1 MLPLE
6 GLRVVTIAVNVP
18 GPLAASHLRSQG
30 AAVIKV
36 EPPGGDPLS
45 AFSPGLYAQLCDG
58 MRIARLD
65 LKSSDGRMAMQTLL
79 READLFLASQ
89 RPSALARLGLDRD
102 ALIARG
108 SAPPRLRWLNIV
120 GEAARPEI
128 PGHDLTY
135 LAKAGLLGRDM
146 PKTLVADVLGA
157 ERAFA
162 TALLLLRQ
170 PPGASATV
178 GLQDSLSPLIA
189 ILTNGLTGPGGIV
202 GGAMPAYNI
211 YATRH
216 GRIAVAALE
225 PSFRRGLYDA
235 LALED
240 GADLAAAFQEMT
252 AAEWEG
258 WAKERDLPLVA
269 VLE

>member
-1 MLPLE
+1 MLPLH
-6 GLRVVTIAVNVP
+6 GVRVVTIAVNVP

-30 AAVIKV
+30 ADVVKV
-36 EPPGGDPLS
+36 EPPAGDPL
-45 AFSPGLYAQLCDG
+45 ATFSPGLYAQLCEG
-58 MRIARLD
+58 VSVERLD
-65 LKSSDGRMAMQTLL
+65 LKSGEGRTAMQVLL
-79 READLFLASQ
+79 RDADLFLASQ

-102 ALIARG
+102 TLLAAD
-108 SAPPRLRWLNIV
+108 SPHPRLRWLNIV
-120 GEAARPEI
+120 GDEERPEV

-178 GLQDSLSPLIA
+178 GLYDSLAPLVA
-189 ILTNGLTGPGGIV
+189 ILTNGLTGAGGAV

-211 YATRH
+211 YETRH

-225 PSFRRGLYDA
+225 PSFRRRLYDA
-235 LALED
+235 LALTEGD
-240 GADLAAAFQEMT
+240 DLSAAFHSRS
-252 AAEWEG
+252 AVAWEA
-258 WAKERDLPLVA
+258 WAVERDLPIVE
-269 VLE
+269 VRE